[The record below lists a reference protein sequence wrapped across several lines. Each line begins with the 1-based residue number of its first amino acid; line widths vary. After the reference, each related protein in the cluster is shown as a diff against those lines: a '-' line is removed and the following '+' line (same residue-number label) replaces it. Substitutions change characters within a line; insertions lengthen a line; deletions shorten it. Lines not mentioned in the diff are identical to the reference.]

1 MKGLL
6 FLTLFIVLGYIA
18 FTFTTKEGFQS
29 RLESEKGIVKVP
41 LNIPAPKTVDVSSPA
56 PYMLPADKEYGPAF
70 GEVARVNSLPYRD
83 PALETATYKRLE
95 ELRQSLAGF
104 LAFEAKGLQDQG
116 DPAIQ
121 LPLSTLRGD
130 FQRLTDEVSVLKR
143 NPGLNSQLTLRD
155 VGDIQSNLNYL
166 QKKYRLSVNAIS
178 YDGSSLEGF
187 EDASGGAVAD
197 LASQKDVETAILR
210 VKAEILR
217 LSKSSTTDP
226 VIKGRVAV
234 LTRIQQKMEE
244 IVRDL
249 KTGVRTK
256 DQIPILKK
264 DLEEFLPVA
273 GDTSKPINKFL
284 DENNL
289 PNTLQNLFPA
299 YEAGDIS
306 GARLAGYLFDT
317 YADTIV
323 KGLSW
328 SVGLK
333 YTSPNEAAAGSG
345 TGSGFGSSVSGTGL
359 TTGDDT
365 TVNNLYSLFNENGSA
380 GTQENLVGPSSDFS
394 SPGSFARGEFEN
406 STNPSRNK
414 AAEASQ
420 YDWKTKAGQICEAVR
435 RQGLNPKDFGCL
447 DSSASVGADYS
458 WRGNARMVC
467 TRLQSSF
474 NTALPELC
482 GCPPMDWPG
491 WRS

>member
-6 FLTLFIVLGYIA
+6 FLTLFIVLAYIA

-29 RLESEKGIVKVP
+29 RLESEKGIVKIP
-41 LNIPAPKTVDVSSPA
+41 LNIPAPKTIDVSSPA
-56 PYMLPADKEYGPAF
+56 PYMPPADKEYGPAF
-70 GEVARVNSLPYRD
+70 GEVARVNTLPYRD

-95 ELRQSLAGF
+95 ELRQSLSGF
-104 LAFEAKGLQDQG
+104 LAFEAKGLQDQA
-116 DPAIQ
+116 DPSIQ

-130 FQRLTDEVSVLKR
+130 FQRITDEVSVLKR
-143 NPGLNSQLTLRD
+143 NPGLNSQLTLMD
-155 VGDIQSNLNYL
+155 VQEIQSNLDYL
-166 QKKYRLSVNAIS
+166 QKKYRLSVNSIS
-178 YDGSSLEGF
+178 YEGF
-187 EDASGGAVAD
+187 EDASGEKVAS
-197 LASQKDVETAILR
+197 LASQADVETAILR
-210 VKAEILR
+210 IKSEILR

-226 VIKGRVAV
+226 VIKARVAL

-249 KTGVRTK
+249 KSGVRTK

-264 DLEEFLPVA
+264 DLEDFLPIA

-289 PNTLQNLFPA
+289 PATLANLFPA
-299 YEAGDIS
+299 YSAGDIS
-306 GARLAGYLFDT
+306 GSKLAGYLFDT
-317 YADTIV
+317 YADTVV

-328 SVGLK
+328 SMGLK
-333 YTSPNEAAAGSG
+333 YTSPNEAAAGAKRE
-345 TGSGFGSSVSGTGL
+345 TYISGTGL
-359 TTGDDT
+359 TTGEDSG
-365 TVNNLYSLFNENGSA
+365 VNNLYSLFNENGSG
-380 GTQENLVGPSSDFS
+380 GTQENVVGPSSDFS
-394 SPGSFARGEFEN
+394 SPATFSRGEFEDC
-406 STNPSRNK
+406 TTPSRNK
-414 AAEASQ
+414 SSEASQ
-420 YDWKTKAGQICEAVR
+420 YDWKAKSGQICEAVR
-435 RQGLNPKDFGCL
+435 RQGLVPAEFGCL
-447 DSSASVGADYS
+447 ESSASVGPDYS